1 MSHSE
6 SELLERIERLERV
19 VEGLLERDPKARAAL
34 SVGQAPAQV
43 APAVSPASPPHP
55 HLPATSRPPQR
66 PRPIPQRAAAA
77 SSGDLRPILRVV
89 GIALLLFG
97 VAFLFKYSKDE
108 SDTMRMMRV
117 LIGIALGSG
126 LVIGGRLLLT
136 RDRPFAQI
144 LTGGGIAT
152 WFMAGFAAYQLFD
165 LIGDAAGFAYMAV
178 VTVLAFVISTRQGS
192 VPLTV
197 VATVGGLATPF
208 LLYDPTRSVVGVS
221 LYVIA
226 VASTAVAVFRKR
238 GWWALL
244 WVATGGS
251 AYAMFAT
258 SMFYFNDAT
267 LDNERWLLQVAVLGL
282 YGLFALTAADGYA
295 RGVRAGES
303 DEHHDTRLFLITL
316 VPIAA
321 VVMTQTI
328 WTLNQ
333 EQIGQLSVTFG
344 LLYLG
349 MTVIV
354 FPREPLRRL
363 TNTYLLLAS
372 GFGTVGALALIDGEM
387 QHLAIATEALLLRRF
402 ALQSRR
408 IAIADLLSHLLFGL
422 SALLVIRDLTVDASP
437 AIPLLNR
444 TGITTLW
451 AIVAATLAALSLP
464 SDRAPIRRF
473 YFYAAHV
480 LILAWVLRQF
490 ASLDN
495 GQAIVSIIWG
505 VYGTSLLVAGLR
517 RTNRPMRT
525 VGFLTMLAVVTK
537 LFAIDLATVRA
548 IWRVLLFIGFGGVFL
563 ALSYWFITLDRSVRK
578 N

>member
-1 MSHSE
+1 MSHPE

-34 SVGQAPAQV
+34 GAGHAPTNV
-43 APAVSPASPPHP
+43 APAVSPVSPPHP
-55 HLPATSRPPQR
+55 HSPATLPPPPR
-66 PRPIPQRAAAA
+66 PRPSVPPRPTEAA
-77 SSGDLRPILRVV
+77 SLDLRSVLRVV

-108 SDTMRMMRV
+108 SDMMRMMRV
-117 LIGIALGSG
+117 VIGIALGSG

-165 LIGDAAGFAYMAV
+165 LIGDATGFAYMAV

-226 VASTAVAVFRKR
+226 VASTAVAIFRKR

-244 WVATGGS
+244 WVAAGGS

-258 SMFYFNDAT
+258 SMFYFNETTPD
-267 LDNERWLLQVAVLGL
+267 DERWLLQIAVLGL
-282 YGLFALTAADGYA
+282 YGLFALIAADGYA

-321 VVMTQTI
+321 VVMTQTT

-333 EQIGQLSVTFG
+333 EQIGQLCVTFG

-408 IAIADLLSHLLFGL
+408 VAIADLL
-422 SALLVIRDLTVDASP
+422 AR
-437 AIPLLNR
+437 
-444 TGITTLW
+444 
-451 AIVAATLAALSLP
+451 IV
-464 SDRAPIRRF
+464 RF
-473 YFYAAHV
+473 V
-480 LILAWVLRQF
+480 R
-490 ASLDN
+490 
-495 GQAIVSIIWG
+495 
-505 VYGTSLLVAGLR
+505 VAGHPRPHGR
-517 RTNRPMRT
+517 RIAGDSPLEPYRHHNT
-525 VGFLTMLAVVTK
+525 VGDRGCDTGGTFATERSGADTPFLFLCGARV
-537 LFAIDLATVRA
+537 DLGVGASS
-548 IWRVLLFIGFGGVFL
+548 IRVP
-563 ALSYWFITLDRSVRK
+563 R
-578 N
+578 

>member
-1 MSHSE
+1 MSHPE

-34 SVGQAPAQV
+34 GSRQAPPHV
-43 APAVSPASPPHP
+43 APAVSASPPQP
-55 HLPATSRPPQR
+55 NLPATPPPPQR
-66 PRPIPQRAAAA
+66 PRPGVPPRPTPSA
-77 SSGDLRPILRVV
+77 SVDLRSALRVV

-165 LIGDAAGFAYMAV
+165 LIGAVPGFAYMAV
-178 VTVLAFVISTRQGS
+178 VTVLAFAISTGQGS
-192 VPLTV
+192 LPLTV

-208 LLYDPTRSVVGVS
+208 LLYDPSRSVWGVS
-221 LYVIA
+221 LYIIA
-226 VASTAVAVFRKR
+226 VASTAVAIFRRR

-244 WVATGGS
+244 WVTACGA

-258 SMFYFNDAT
+258 AMYYFNGTTPDH
-267 LDNERWLLQVAVLGL
+267 ERWVLQGAVLGL
-282 YGLFALTAADGYA
+282 YGLFALTAAEGYA
-295 RGVRAGES
+295 RGVRAGQS
-303 DEHHDTRLFLITL
+303 DEHFDVRLLLVTLI
-316 VPIAA
+316 PIAA

-328 WTLNQ
+328 WTLN
-333 EQIGQLSVTFG
+333 ENQIGELCVTFC

-349 MTVIV
+349 ATVLV

-372 GFGTVGALALIDGEM
+372 GFGTMGALALIDGEM

-408 IAIADLLSHLLFGL
+408 IAIADLLSHVLFGL
-422 SALLVIRDLTVDASP
+422 SAFLVMRDFLVDASP
-437 AIPLLNR
+437 AIPLFNR

-451 AIVAATLAALSLP
+451 AIVAAALAALSLP
-464 SDRAPIRRF
+464 NDRAPVRRF

-490 ASLDN
+490 AAIDN
-495 GQAIVSIIWG
+495 GQAIVSIVWG
-505 VYGTSLLVAGLR
+505 VYGASLLVAGLR
-517 RTNRPMRT
+517 QTNRPMRN
-525 VGFLTMLAVVTK
+525 VGFLTLLAVVTK
-537 LFAIDLATVRA
+537 LFAIDLASVRA

-563 ALSYWFITLDRSVRK
+563 ALSYWFITLDRSARK
-578 N
+578 H